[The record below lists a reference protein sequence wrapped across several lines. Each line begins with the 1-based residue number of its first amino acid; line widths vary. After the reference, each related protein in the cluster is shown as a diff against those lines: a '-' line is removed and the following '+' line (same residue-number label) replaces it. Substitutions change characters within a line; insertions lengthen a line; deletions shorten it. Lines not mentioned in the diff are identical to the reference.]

1 MNNSVRVR
9 FPPSPTGNLHIGNAR
24 VALFNYLF
32 CQHMKGTFVFRIE
45 DTDFL
50 RSTNEFMQNEIDALR
65 WLSLEWDE
73 GIEVGGD
80 FGPYKQ
86 SERLSIYQSFINT
99 LVESG
104 KAYYCFCSQDQV
116 NEDRAQI
123 GESGESF
130 KYSGRCRNLSQA
142 EINENLSQKIPFV
155 VRFKIP
161 LEQKNVSL
169 NDLIRGPMSF
179 PLDGLDDFV
188 LVRSD
193 GIPTYNFAVTIDDA
207 TMKITHVIRGED
219 HLFGNTPRQ
228 ILLYQALGFSVP
240 EFAHL
245 PMILGSDKTK
255 LSKRHGA
262 FAVTD
267 YRELGFLPDALINY
281 MALLGWSSKNDQEVF
296 TKEEL
301 IQAFELSHVNI
312 SPAVFDFEKLKWFN
326 AQFLRKL
333 SGEELFNLVLE
344 KIDHP
349 TERTIPSI
357 ELLKDHFVL
366 LNDIPILIE
375 KILSF
380 KGLIEPVSDEI
391 KGDATLE
398 MLQLFTNKINASLDW
413 TLEKI
418 QECIKTTGKELKI
431 KGRALYHP
439 IRLAITNEDMG
450 PNIDVIIFLL
460 GREKTL
466 SILKESIVVL
476 QGGINGSE

>member
-1 MNNSVRVR
+1 
-9 FPPSPTGNLHIGNAR
+9 
-24 VALFNYLF
+24 
-32 CQHMKGTFVFRIE
+32 MKGTFVFRIE

-50 RSTNEFMQNEIDALR
+50 RSTPEFMQNEIEAMR

-73 GIEVGGD
+73 GIELGGE

-86 SERLSIYQSFINT
+86 SERLSIYKSYIDI
-99 LVESG
+99 LLESG

-123 GESGESF
+123 GESGETY
-130 KYSGRCRNLSQA
+130 KYSGRCRNLTKA
-142 EINENLSQKIPFV
+142 EIDEKLSQKIPYV

-161 LEQKNVSL
+161 LNQEFVSL
-169 NDLIRGPMSF
+169 TDLIRGPMSF
-179 PLDGLDDFV
+179 PLEGLDDFV

-193 GIPTYNFAVTIDDA
+193 GIPTYNFAVVIDDA
-207 TMKITHVIRGED
+207 TMNITHVIRGED

-228 ILLYQALGFSVP
+228 ILLYQALAFKVP

-267 YRELGFLPDALINY
+267 YRELGFLPDALVNY
-281 MALLGWSSKNDQEVF
+281 MAMLGWSSKNDQEIF
-296 TKEEL
+296 TKDEL
-301 IQAFELSHVNI
+301 IQAFELGNVNV
-312 SPAVFDFEKLKWFN
+312 SPAVFDYEKLKWFN

-333 SGEELFNLVLE
+333 SGEELFKLVQDKIE
-344 KIDHP
+344 KP
-349 TERTIPSI
+349 TEQTIPAI
-357 ELLKDHFVL
+357 ELLRDHFVL
-366 LNDIPILIE
+366 LTDIPLLLQ

-380 KGLIEPVSDEI
+380 SGLMEPVSDEI
-391 KGDATLE
+391 KGVQTVE
-398 MLQLFTNKINASLDW
+398 MLNLFIEKIDASLDW
-413 TLEKI
+413 SLEKI

-439 IRLAITNEDMG
+439 IRLAITNEDQG
-450 PNIDVIIFLL
+450 PNIDAIIFLL
-460 GREKTL
+460 GREKTV
-466 SILKESIVVL
+466 SILKESSNVL
-476 QGGINGSE
+476 QGGNYGN